1 MLLVAAVVAPV
12 EHAAGVPQFHV
23 EFFSGQLFWGVLSF
37 LLLLYLLHRFI
48 LPRIQTTLD
57 DRAQSIAQQLEDATA
72 VRQEA
77 AALLESYQAQH
88 RKLEEEHR
96 AMLLTAQNEI
106 AAMLDEKLV
115 VIRHRQ
121 QHYKQEL
128 LEEAAYA
135 KRKASE
141 DVGVMAVDL
150 ALAAV
155 ERLLLQ
161 HPPPVMELTAII
173 ESLQQAPPS
182 SPS

>member
-23 EFFSGQLFWGVLSF
+23 EFFSGQLFWGILSF

-57 DRAQSIAQQLEDATA
+57 DRAQSIAQQLEDAAA

-77 AALLESYQAQH
+77 AALLESYLAQH
-88 RKLEEEHR
+88 SHLEEEHR
-96 AMLLTAQNEI
+96 AMLLKAENEI
-106 AAMLDEKLV
+106 GAILDEKLL

-121 QHYKQEL
+121 QRYKQEL

-135 KRKASE
+135 KHKASE
-141 DVGVMAVDL
+141 DIGDMAVDL

-155 ERLLLQ
+155 ERLLQ
-161 HPPPVMELTAII
+161 QQPPPVLELTAII
-173 ESLQQAPPS
+173 KSLQKNSPS